1 MANNFCRLSLKIL
14 VLNSISSLVT
24 YTLAHAYT
32 YMLYIYIH
40 IYMYLHISIH
50 ILPIV
55 TSLQLFIH
63 RAVSV

>member
-14 VLNSISSLVT
+14 VLSSISSLVT
-24 YTLAHAYT
+24 YTYVHAYT

-40 IYMYLHISIH
+40 IYICLHISIH
-50 ILPIV
+50 ILQIV